1 MACQQIGTAL
11 IMLRA
16 SSFILA
22 LLLSTAV
29 VAKPITAKSFLV
41 TDNKGTVILE
51 KNADRTQS
59 IASITKLMT
68 AIVVLNAHQN
78 LAEELRLDFKN
89 ATTYH
94 THLPR
99 TLKTLSRGELL
110 QLAIVKS
117 DNFAAYTL
125 CENYPSGVDRCV
137 AEMNHEALEFG
148 MYSTHFTDPTGLDEG
163 NQSNARD
170 LVKLVLVASQH
181 PEITEASGKPLVSI
195 QVKKRWCDFWNTN
208 SLVRKNSE
216 NVIVSKTGYINES
229 GGCVVMLL
237 DTDLGQ
243 RVIVLLGSKNTRTRI
258 PELEQIS
265 VTVTGKDLD
274 LN

>member
-1 MACQQIGTAL
+1 MNKI
-11 IMLRA
+11 IF
-16 SSFILA
+16 FIILFWSCVISA
-22 LLLSTAV
+22 N
-29 VAKPITAKSFLV
+29 PITAKSFLV

-51 KNADRTQS
+51 RNADRTQS

-68 AIVVLNAHQN
+68 AIVVLNAHQD
-78 LAEELRLDFKN
+78 LSEEIKLNFKN

-125 CENYPSGVDRCV
+125 CENYPGGVDRCV

-148 MYSTHFTDPTGLDEG
+148 MHSTHFTDPTGLDEG
-163 NQSNARD
+163 NMSNARD
-170 LVKLVLVASQH
+170 LVKLVLVASRH
-181 PEITEASGKPLVSI
+181 EEITEASGKPLVSI
-195 QVKKRWCDFWNTN
+195 WVKKRWWDFWNTN
-208 SLVRKNSE
+208 SLVRRDSDR
-216 NVIVSKTGYINES
+216 VIVSKTGYINES

-265 VTVTGKDLD
+265 MTVTGRDLD

>member
-1 MACQQIGTAL
+1 MRLAI
-11 IMLRA
+11 
-16 SSFILA
+16 FILTLVFTLA
-22 LLLSTAV
+22 AQ
-29 VAKPITAKSFLV
+29 AKPITAKSFLV
-41 TDNKGTVILE
+41 TDNKGAVILE

-68 AIVVLNAHQN
+68 AIVVLNAHQD
-78 LAEELRLDFKN
+78 LSEELRLNFKN

-94 THLPR
+94 TKLPR

-125 CENYPSGVDRCV
+125 CENYPGGVDRCV

-148 MYSTHFTDPTGLDEG
+148 MFATHFADPTGLDEG

-181 PEITEASGKPLVSI
+181 AEITEASGKPLVSI
-195 QVKKRWCDFWNTN
+195 QVKKRWWDFWNTN
-208 SLVRKNSE
+208 SLVRRDSDR
-216 NVIVSKTGYINES
+216 VIVSKTGYINES

-265 VTVTGKDLD
+265 VTVSSRDLD

>member
-1 MACQQIGTAL
+1 MRYAI
-11 IMLRA
+11 
-16 SSFILA
+16 FILTLVFTLA
-22 LLLSTAV
+22 AQ
-29 VAKPITAKSFLV
+29 AKPITAKSFLV

-51 KNADRTQS
+51 KNADRTQP

-68 AIVVLNAHQN
+68 AIIVLNAHQD
-78 LAEELRLDFKN
+78 LTEELKLDFKKSN
-89 ATTYH
+89 VYH
-94 THLPR
+94 TKLPR

-110 QLAIVKS
+110 DLAIVKS
-117 DNFAAYTL
+117 DNFAAWTL
-125 CENYPSGVDRCV
+125 CANYPGGVDRCI

-170 LVKLVLVASQH
+170 LVKLVLVASRH

-195 QVKKRWCDFWNTN
+195 QVKKRWWDFWNTN

-216 NVIVSKTGYINES
+216 NVIVSKTGYINAS

-237 DTDLGQ
+237 DTDQGP

-258 PELEQIS
+258 PELEKIS
-265 VTVTGKDLD
+265 VTVTGRDLD

>member
-1 MACQQIGTAL
+1 
-11 IMLRA
+11 MLLHMNKILF
-16 SSFILA
+16 FIA
-22 LLLSTAV
+22 LLLSTIV
-29 VAKPITAKSFLV
+29 TAKPITAKSFLV

-68 AIVVLNAHQN
+68 AIVVLNAHQD
-78 LAEELRLDFKN
+78 LSEELKLDFKN

-125 CENYPSGVDRCV
+125 CENYPGGVDRCV
-137 AEMNHEALEFG
+137 AEMNHEALEFS

-181 PEITEASGKPLVSI
+181 AEITEASGKPLVSI
-195 QVKKRWCDFWNTN
+195 WVKKRWWDFWNTN
-208 SLVRKNSE
+208 SLVRRDSDR
-216 NVIVSKTGYINES
+216 VIVSKTGYINES

-237 DTDLGQ
+237 DTELGQ

-265 VTVTGKDLD
+265 VTVTGRDLD

>member
-1 MACQQIGTAL
+1 MKYL
-11 IMLRA
+11 IA
-16 SSFILA
+16 IF
-22 LLLSTAV
+22 LSLISLSGIAGN
-29 VAKPITAKSFLV
+29 ITARSYLV
-41 TDNKGTVILE
+41 TDNRGVVISE

-68 AIVVLNAHQN
+68 AIIVLNAHQD
-78 LAEELRLDFKN
+78 LSEELKLNFKN

-125 CENYPSGVDRCV
+125 CENYPGGVDRCV
-137 AEMNHEALEFG
+137 AEMNHQALEFG
-148 MYSTHFTDPTGLDEG
+148 MFATHFADPTGLDEG

-170 LVKLVLVASQH
+170 LVKLVLVASH
-181 PEITEASGKPLVSI
+181 HEEITEASGKPLVSI
-195 QVKKRWCDFWNTN
+195 RVKKRWWDFWNTN
-208 SLVRKNSE
+208 SLVRRDSDR
-216 NVIVSKTGYINES
+216 VIVSKTGYINES

-258 PELEQIS
+258 PEAEQIS
-265 VTVTGKDLD
+265 LTVSSNEIRVD
-274 LN
+274 

>member
-1 MACQQIGTAL
+1 MKYAI
-11 IMLRA
+11 
-16 SSFILA
+16 FILTLVFTLA
-22 LLLSTAV
+22 AQ
-29 VAKPITAKSFLV
+29 AKPITAKSFLV

-51 KNADRTQS
+51 KNADRTQP

-68 AIVVLNAHQN
+68 AIIVLNAHQD
-78 LAEELRLDFKN
+78 LTEELKLDFKKSN
-89 ATTYH
+89 VYH
-94 THLPR
+94 TRLPR

-110 QLAIVKS
+110 DLAIVKS
-117 DNFAAYTL
+117 DNFAAWTL
-125 CENYPSGVDRCV
+125 CANYPGGVDRCI

-170 LVKLVLVASQH
+170 LVKLVLVASRH

-195 QVKKRWCDFWNTN
+195 QVKKRWWDFWNTN

-216 NVIVSKTGYINES
+216 NVIVSKTGYINAS

-237 DTDLGQ
+237 DTDQGQ

-258 PELEQIS
+258 PELEKIS
-265 VTVTGKDLD
+265 VTVTGRDLD

>member
-1 MACQQIGTAL
+1 MRYAI
-11 IMLRA
+11 
-16 SSFILA
+16 FILT
-22 LLLSTAV
+22 LVFTLTIQ
-29 VAKPITAKSFLV
+29 AKPITAKSFLV
-41 TDNKGTVILE
+41 TDNKGAVILE
-51 KNADRTQS
+51 KNADRTQP

-68 AIVVLNAHQN
+68 AIVVLNAHQD
-78 LAEELRLDFKN
+78 LSEEIKLNFKN
-89 ATTYH
+89 ATVYH

-125 CENYPSGVDRCV
+125 CENYPGGIDRCV

-148 MYSTHFTDPTGLDEG
+148 MFSTHFTDPTGLDEG

-181 PEITEASGKPLVSI
+181 TEITEASGKPLVSI
-195 QVKKRWCDFWNTN
+195 QVKKRWWDFWNTN
-208 SLVRKNSE
+208 SLVRRDSDR
-216 NVIVSKTGYINES
+216 VIVSKTGYINES

-265 VTVTGKDLD
+265 VTVSSRDLD

>member
-1 MACQQIGTAL
+1 MRLL
-11 IMLRA
+11 IAVLSIVVST
-16 SSFILA
+16 SSIA
-22 LLLSTAV
+22 R
-29 VAKPITAKSFLV
+29 PITAKSFLV
-41 TDNKGTVILE
+41 TDNKGAVILE

-68 AIVVLNAHQN
+68 SIVVLNAHQD
-78 LAEELRLDFKN
+78 LSEELRLNFKN
-89 ATTYH
+89 ATIYH

-125 CENYPSGVDRCV
+125 CENYPGGIDRCI

-195 QVKKRWCDFWNTN
+195 KVKRRWWDFFNTN

-243 RVIVLLGSKNTRTRI
+243 RVIILLGSKNTHTRI

-265 VTVTGKDLD
+265 MTVSSRDLD

>member
-1 MACQQIGTAL
+1 MYKKYL
-11 IMLRA
+11 IC
-16 SSFILA
+16 ILT
-22 LLLSTAV
+22 LWSTLSQANV
-29 VAKPITAKSFLV
+29 TAKSYIV
-41 TDNKGTVILE
+41 TDNKGAVILE

-68 AIVVLNAHQN
+68 AIIVLNAHQD
-78 LAEELRLDFKN
+78 LSEELRLDFKKSN
-89 ATTYH
+89 VYH
-94 THLPR
+94 TKLPR

-110 QLAIVKS
+110 DLAIVKS

-125 CENYPSGVDRCV
+125 CANYPGGVDRCI

-148 MYSTHFTDPTGLDEG
+148 MYSTHFTDPTGLDQG

-170 LVKLVLVASQH
+170 LVKLVLVASRH

-195 QVKKRWCDFWNTN
+195 RVKKRWWDFQNTN

-216 NVIVSKTGYINES
+216 NVIVSKTGYINAS

-258 PELEQIS
+258 PEAKEIS
-265 VTVTGKDLD
+265 LTVVGKSIQVD
-274 LN
+274 

>member
-1 MACQQIGTAL
+1 MRYAIFLLAL
-11 IMLRA
+11 I
-16 SSFILA
+16 FTLA
-22 LLLSTAV
+22 AQ
-29 VAKPITAKSFLV
+29 AKPITAKSFLV
-41 TDNKGTVILE
+41 TDNKGSVILE
-51 KNADRTQS
+51 KNADRTQP

-68 AIVVLNAHQN
+68 AIIVLNAHQD
-78 LAEELRLDFKN
+78 LTEELRLDFKKSN
-89 ATTYH
+89 VYH
-94 THLPR
+94 TKLPR

-110 QLAIVKS
+110 DLAIVKS

-125 CENYPSGVDRCV
+125 CANYPGGVDRCI

-148 MYSTHFTDPTGLDEG
+148 MYSTHFTDPTGLDQG

-170 LVKLVLVASQH
+170 LVKLVLVASRH

-195 QVKKRWCDFWNTN
+195 KVKKRWWDFWNTN

-265 VTVTGKDLD
+265 VTVSNRDVTIDQ
-274 LN
+274 

>member
-1 MACQQIGTAL
+1 MRYAI
-11 IMLRA
+11 
-16 SSFILA
+16 FILA
-22 LLLSTAV
+22 LVFTLAAQ
-29 VAKPITAKSFLV
+29 AKPITAKSFLV
-41 TDNKGTVILE
+41 TDNKGSVILE
-51 KNADRTQS
+51 KNADRTQP

-68 AIVVLNAHQN
+68 AIIVLNANQD
-78 LAEELRLDFKN
+78 LTEELKLDFKKSN
-89 ATTYH
+89 VYH
-94 THLPR
+94 TKLPR

-110 QLAIVKS
+110 DLAIVKS

-125 CENYPSGVDRCV
+125 CENYPGGIDRCI

-170 LVKLVLVASQH
+170 LVKLVLVASRH

-195 QVKKRWCDFWNTN
+195 KVKKRWWDFWNTN

-216 NVIVSKTGYINES
+216 NVIVSKTGYIHES

-265 VTVTGKDLD
+265 MTVIGQDLD

>member
-1 MACQQIGTAL
+1 MRYAIFL
-11 IMLRA
+11 
-16 SSFILA
+16 LA
-22 LLLSTAV
+22 LVFTLATQ
-29 VAKPITAKSFLV
+29 AKPITAKSFLV
-41 TDNKGTVILE
+41 TDNKGSVILE
-51 KNADRTQS
+51 KNADRTQP

-68 AIVVLNAHQN
+68 AIIVLNANQD
-78 LAEELRLDFKN
+78 LTEELRLDFKKSN
-89 ATTYH
+89 VYH
-94 THLPR
+94 TKLPR

-110 QLAIVKS
+110 DLAIVKS
-117 DNFAAYTL
+117 DNFAAWTL
-125 CENYPSGVDRCV
+125 CANYPGGIDRCI

-148 MYSTHFTDPTGLDEG
+148 MYSTRFTDPTGLDQG

-170 LVKLVLVASQH
+170 LVKLVLVASRH

-195 QVKKRWCDFWNTN
+195 QVKKRWWDFWNTN

-237 DTDLGQ
+237 DTDIGQ

-258 PELEQIS
+258 PELEQIA
-265 VTVTGKDLD
+265 VTVSGSDID
-274 LN
+274 VN

>member
-1 MACQQIGTAL
+1 MKYAI
-11 IMLRA
+11 
-16 SSFILA
+16 FILT
-22 LLLSTAV
+22 LVFTLTIQ
-29 VAKPITAKSFLV
+29 AKPITAKSFLV
-41 TDNKGTVILE
+41 TDNKGSVILE

-68 AIVVLNAHQN
+68 AIIVLNAHQD
-78 LAEELRLDFKN
+78 LGEDLRLNFKN

-94 THLPR
+94 TKLPR
-99 TLKTLSRGELL
+99 TLKTLSRGELI

-125 CENYPSGVDRCV
+125 CENYPGGVDRCV
-137 AEMNHEALEFG
+137 AEMNHQALEFG

-170 LVKLVLVASQH
+170 LVKLVLVASRH
-181 PEITEASGKPLVSI
+181 TEITDASGKPLVSI
-195 QVKKRWCDFWNTN
+195 QVKKQWWDFWNTN

-258 PELEQIS
+258 PELEQIA
-265 VTVTGKDLD
+265 VTVSGSDI
-274 LN
+274 NIN

>member
-1 MACQQIGTAL
+1 MNKYIL
-11 IMLRA
+11 IL
-16 SSFILA
+16 F
-22 LLLSTAV
+22 LLVSNSIFAN
-29 VAKPITAKSFLV
+29 ITAKSFLV

-68 AIVVLNAHQN
+68 AIIVLNAHQD
-78 LAEELRLDFKN
+78 LTEELKLDFKKS
-89 ATTYH
+89 TVYH
-94 THLPR
+94 TRLPR

-110 QLAIVKS
+110 DLAIVKS

-125 CENYPSGVDRCV
+125 CANYPGGVDRCV

-148 MYSTHFTDPTGLDEG
+148 MLSTHFTDPTGLDQG
-163 NQSNARD
+163 NVSNARD
-170 LVKLVLVASQH
+170 LVKLVLVASRH

-195 QVKKRWCDFWNTN
+195 KVKKRWWDFWNTN
-208 SLVRKNSE
+208 SLVRKNSDR
-216 NVIVSKTGYINES
+216 VIVSKTGYINAS

-265 VTVTGKDLD
+265 VTLTGRDLD

>member
-1 MACQQIGTAL
+1 MNKI
-11 IMLRA
+11 
-16 SSFILA
+16 
-22 LLLSTAV
+22 LLLLFLICSSVEAR
-29 VAKPITAKSFLV
+29 PITAKSFLV
-41 TDNKGTVILE
+41 TDNKGSIILE

-68 AIVVLNAHQN
+68 AIIVLNAHQD
-78 LAEELRLDFKN
+78 LSEELRLNFKN
-89 ATTYH
+89 ANTYH

-125 CENYPSGVDRCV
+125 CENYPGGVDRCI
-137 AEMNHEALEFG
+137 AEMNHQALEFG
-148 MYSTHFTDPTGLDEG
+148 MYSTHFTDPTGLDQG

-195 QVKKRWCDFWNTN
+195 QVKKRWWDFWNTN
-208 SLVRKNSE
+208 SLVRRDSDR
-216 NVIVSKTGYINES
+216 VIVSKTGYINES

-258 PELEQIS
+258 PEAEEIIL
-265 VTVTGKDLD
+265 TVTSTNIRVD
-274 LN
+274 

>member
-11 IMLRA
+11 IMLRV
-16 SSFILA
+16 SSFIIT
-22 LLLSTAV
+22 LLLSITVTAR
-29 VAKPITAKSFLV
+29 PITAKSFLV
-41 TDNKGTVILE
+41 TDNKGQVILE
-51 KNADRTQS
+51 KNADRTQP

-68 AIVVLNAHQN
+68 AIIVLNAHQD
-78 LAEELRLDFKN
+78 LTEELRLDFKKAN
-89 ATTYH
+89 VYH
-94 THLPR
+94 TRLPR

-110 QLAIVKS
+110 DLAIVKS
-117 DNFAAYTL
+117 DNFAAWTL
-125 CENYPSGVDRCV
+125 CANYPGGVDRCI

-170 LVKLVLVASQH
+170 LVKLVLVASRH

-195 QVKKRWCDFWNTN
+195 KVKKRWWDFWNTN
-208 SLVRKNSE
+208 SLVRRDSDR
-216 NVIVSKTGYINES
+216 VIVSKTGYINAS
-229 GGCVVMLL
+229 GGCIVMLL

-258 PELEQIS
+258 PELEKIS
-265 VTVTGKDLD
+265 VTVTGRDLD

>member
-1 MACQQIGTAL
+1 MRYAI
-11 IMLRA
+11 
-16 SSFILA
+16 FILT
-22 LLLSTAV
+22 LVFTLTIQ
-29 VAKPITAKSFLV
+29 AKPITAKSFLV

-51 KNADRTQS
+51 KNADRTQP

-68 AIVVLNAHQN
+68 AIVVLNIHQD
-78 LAEELRLDFKN
+78 LSEELPLNFKKSN
-89 ATTYH
+89 VYH
-94 THLPR
+94 TKLPR

-125 CENYPSGVDRCV
+125 CENYPGGVGRCV

-148 MYSTHFTDPTGLDEG
+148 MYSTHFTDPTGLDKG
-163 NQSNARD
+163 NISNARD
-170 LVKLVLVASQH
+170 LVKLVLVASRH
-181 PEITEASGKPLVSI
+181 PEITDASGKPLVSI
-195 QVKKRWCDFWNTN
+195 KVKKRWWDFWNTN
-208 SLVRKNSE
+208 SLVRKNSDR
-216 NVIVSKTGYINES
+216 VIVSKTGYIHQS

-237 DTDLGQ
+237 DTDQGQ

-265 VTVTGKDLD
+265 VTVTGRDLD

>member
-1 MACQQIGTAL
+1 MRIAILILTLVFAL
-11 IMLRA
+11 T
-16 SSFILA
+16 SE
-22 LLLSTAV
+22 
-29 VAKPITAKSFLV
+29 AKPITAKSFLV

-51 KNADRTQS
+51 KNADRTQP

-68 AIVVLNAHQN
+68 AIIVLNAHQD
-78 LAEELRLDFKN
+78 LTEELKLDFKKSN
-89 ATTYH
+89 VYH
-94 THLPR
+94 TKLPR

-110 QLAIVKS
+110 DLAIVKS
-117 DNFAAYTL
+117 DNFAAWTL
-125 CENYPSGVDRCV
+125 CANYPGGVDRCI

-170 LVKLVLVASQH
+170 LVKLVLVASRH

-195 QVKKRWCDFWNTN
+195 KVKKRWWDFWNTN

-216 NVIVSKTGYINES
+216 NVIVSKTGYINAS

-237 DTDLGQ
+237 DTDQGQ

-258 PELEQIS
+258 PELEKIS
-265 VTVTGKDLD
+265 VTVTGRDLD

>member
-1 MACQQIGTAL
+1 MRYAIFL
-11 IMLRA
+11 
-16 SSFILA
+16 LA
-22 LLLSTAV
+22 LVFTLAAQ
-29 VAKPITAKSFLV
+29 AKPITAKSFLV
-41 TDNKGTVILE
+41 TDNKGSVILE
-51 KNADRTQS
+51 KNADRTQP

-68 AIVVLNAHQN
+68 AIIVLNAHQD
-78 LAEELRLDFKN
+78 LTEELRLDFKKSN
-89 ATTYH
+89 VYH
-94 THLPR
+94 TRLPR

-110 QLAIVKS
+110 DLAIVKS

-125 CENYPSGVDRCV
+125 CANYPGGVDRCI

-170 LVKLVLVASQH
+170 LVKLVLVASRH

-195 QVKKRWCDFWNTN
+195 QVKKRWWDFWNTN

-216 NVIVSKTGYINES
+216 NVIVSKTGYINAS

-237 DTDLGQ
+237 DTDQGQ

-258 PELEQIS
+258 PELEKIS
-265 VTVTGKDLD
+265 VTVTGRDLD

>member
-1 MACQQIGTAL
+1 MRLAI
-11 IMLRA
+11 
-16 SSFILA
+16 FILT
-22 LLLSTAV
+22 LVFTLTAQ
-29 VAKPITAKSFLV
+29 AKPISAKSFLV

-51 KNADRTQS
+51 RNADRTQP

-68 AIVVLNAHQN
+68 AIIVLNAHQD
-78 LAEELRLDFKN
+78 LGEELRLDFKKSN
-89 ATTYH
+89 VYH
-94 THLPR
+94 TKLPR

-110 QLAIVKS
+110 DLAIVKS

-125 CENYPSGVDRCV
+125 CENYPGGVDRCV
-137 AEMNHEALEFG
+137 AEMNHQALEFG
-148 MYSTHFTDPTGLDEG
+148 MYSTHFTDPTGLDQG

-195 QVKKRWCDFWNTN
+195 QVKKRWWDFWNTN

-216 NVIVSKTGYINES
+216 RVIVSKTGYIHES

-258 PELEQIS
+258 PELEQIA
-265 VTVTGKDLD
+265 VTVSGSDID
-274 LN
+274 VN

>member
-1 MACQQIGTAL
+1 MRYAI
-11 IMLRA
+11 
-16 SSFILA
+16 FILT
-22 LLLSTAV
+22 LVFTLTAQ
-29 VAKPITAKSFLV
+29 AKPISAKSFLV

-51 KNADRTQS
+51 RNADRTQS

-68 AIVVLNAHQN
+68 AIVVLNAHQD
-78 LAEELRLDFKN
+78 LSEELKLNFKN

-94 THLPR
+94 TKLPR

-110 QLAIVKS
+110 ELAIVKS

-125 CENYPSGVDRCV
+125 CENYPGGIDRCV
-137 AEMNHEALEFG
+137 AEMNHQALEFG
-148 MYSTHFTDPTGLDEG
+148 MFATHFEDPTGLDQG

-195 QVKKRWCDFWNTN
+195 QVKKRWWDFWNTN

-216 NVIVSKTGYINES
+216 RVIVSKTGYINES

-258 PELEQIS
+258 PELEQIA
-265 VTVTGKDLD
+265 VTVSGSDID
-274 LN
+274 VI

>member
-1 MACQQIGTAL
+1 MRLAI
-11 IMLRA
+11 
-16 SSFILA
+16 FILT
-22 LLLSTAV
+22 LVFTLTAQ
-29 VAKPITAKSFLV
+29 AKPISAKSFLV

-51 KNADRTQS
+51 RNADRTQP

-68 AIVVLNAHQN
+68 AIVVLNAHQD
-78 LAEELRLDFKN
+78 LTEELKLDFKH

-94 THLPR
+94 TKLPR

-110 QLAIVKS
+110 ELAIVKS

-125 CENYPSGVDRCV
+125 CENYPGGVDRCV
-137 AEMNHEALEFG
+137 AEMNHQALEFG
-148 MYSTHFTDPTGLDEG
+148 MFATHFEDPTGLDEG

-195 QVKKRWCDFWNTN
+195 QVKKRWWDFWNTN

-216 NVIVSKTGYINES
+216 NVIVSKTGYIHES

-243 RVIVLLGSKNTRTRI
+243 RVIVLLGSKNTHTRI
-258 PELEQIS
+258 PELEQIAVIVS
-265 VTVTGKDLD
+265 GSDI
-274 LN
+274 NIN

>member
-1 MACQQIGTAL
+1 MAYQQTGTAL
-11 IMLRA
+11 IMLRV
-16 SSFILA
+16 SSFIIT
-22 LLLSTAV
+22 LLLSITVTAR
-29 VAKPITAKSFLV
+29 PITAKSFLV
-41 TDNKGTVILE
+41 TDNKGSVILE
-51 KNADRTQS
+51 KNADRTQP

-68 AIVVLNAHQN
+68 AIIVLNAHQD
-78 LAEELRLDFKN
+78 LTEELKLDFKKSN
-89 ATTYH
+89 VYH
-94 THLPR
+94 TRLPR

-117 DNFAAYTL
+117 DNFAAWTL
-125 CENYPSGVDRCV
+125 CANYPGGVDRCI

-148 MYSTHFTDPTGLDEG
+148 MYSTHFTDPTGLDQG

-170 LVKLVLVASQH
+170 LVKLVLVASRH

-195 QVKKRWCDFWNTN
+195 QVKKRWWDFWNTN
-208 SLVRKNSE
+208 SLVRKNSDR
-216 NVIVSKTGYINES
+216 VIVSKTGYINAS

-258 PELEQIS
+258 PELEKIS
-265 VTVTGKDLD
+265 VTVTGRDLD

>member
-1 MACQQIGTAL
+1 M
-11 IMLRA
+11 RK
-16 SSFILA
+16 
-22 LLLSTAV
+22 LLLSLLI
-29 VAKPITAKSFLV
+29 VASTVDALPINFDHKNVTAKSFLV
-41 TDNKGTVILE
+41 TDNKGQVILE
-51 KNADRTQS
+51 KNADSTQP

-68 AIVVLNAHQN
+68 AIIVLNAHQD
-78 LAEELRLDFKN
+78 LTEELRLDFKKAN
-89 ATTYH
+89 VYH
-94 THLPR
+94 TRLPR

-125 CENYPSGVDRCV
+125 CANYPGGANRCI

-170 LVKLVLVASQH
+170 LVKLVLVASRH

-195 QVKKRWCDFWNTN
+195 KVKRRWWDFWNTN

-216 NVIVSKTGYINES
+216 NVIVSKTGYINAS

-237 DTDLGQ
+237 DTDQGQ

-265 VTVTGKDLD
+265 VTLTGRDLD

>member
-1 MACQQIGTAL
+1 MRLAILILTLVFALTAEA
-11 IMLRA
+11 R
-16 SSFILA
+16 
-22 LLLSTAV
+22 
-29 VAKPITAKSFLV
+29 PITAKSFLV
-41 TDNKGTVILE
+41 TDNKGVVILE

-68 AIVVLNAHQN
+68 AIIVLNANQD
-78 LAEELRLDFKN
+78 LTEELRLNFKN
-89 ATTYH
+89 ANIYH
-94 THLPR
+94 TRLPR

-125 CENYPSGVDRCV
+125 AENYPGGVERAV

-148 MYSTHFTDPTGLDEG
+148 MFSTHFADPTGLDEG
-163 NQSNARD
+163 NMSNARD
-170 LVKLVLVASQH
+170 LVKLVLVASRH
-181 PEITEASGKPLVSI
+181 TEITEASGKPLVSI
-195 QVKKRWCDFWNTN
+195 QVKKRWWDFWNTN
-208 SLVRKNSE
+208 SLVRKNSDR
-216 NVIVSKTGYINES
+216 VIVSKTGYIHES